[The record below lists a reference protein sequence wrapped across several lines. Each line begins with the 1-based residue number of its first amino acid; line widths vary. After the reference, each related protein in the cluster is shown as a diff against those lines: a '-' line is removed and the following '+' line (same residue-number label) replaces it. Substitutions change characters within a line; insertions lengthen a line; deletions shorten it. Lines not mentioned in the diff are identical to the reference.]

1 MYILRYEYCYCEMK
15 IVNMSHT
22 ISNRSST
29 IFMFIKLNPKKNQI
43 AKLRWLLCCS
53 HNHVWHEEAIN
64 VSHIICAI
72 EKKNLTILT
81 SSLLYK
87 SLLLNIYIDL
97 WDGCRRLPLSHIS
110 DQLWY
115 IFVCVRKNFSWNSFW
130 FIGWSDWDGIE
141 NILNEW
147 INERSGCEVKFQ
159 ILRR

>member
-72 EKKNLTILT
+72 GEKNLTILT

-87 SLLLNIYIDL
+87 SLLLNIYRFMGWL
-97 WDGCRRLPLSHIS
+97 QTSPSQSHIGPT
-110 DQLWY
+110 L
-115 IFVCVRKNFSWNSFW
+115 IHFCVCA
-130 FIGWSDWDGIE
+130 E
-141 NILNEW
+141 
-147 INERSGCEVKFQ
+147 KFQ
-159 ILRR
+159 LKLILIHWMK